1 MTENKKKEKQKVGI
15 PEIFKV
21 SGVSFHRTVVDT
33 LKETDGV
40 VPTTYEKENEQIFLE
55 KDPKNKYDINAIKIV
70 NSKGEMCGFVPKKYS
85 IKQNEIILNELVL
98 KKYEKLTI
106 EYKLIVH
113 SVYKW
118 DGPTGLEVRFQK
130 NIL

>member
-1 MTENKKKEKQKVGI
+1 MTDNKMTENKKKEKQKVGI

-21 SGVSFHRTVVDT
+21 SGVSFHRTVVDN
-33 LKETDGV
+33 L
-40 VPTTYEKENEQIFLE
+40 KENEQIFLE
-55 KDPKNKYDINAIKIV
+55 KDPKNKYDTNAIKIV

>member
-1 MTENKKKEKQKVGI
+1 MTENKNKNKEKVGI

-21 SGVSFHRTVVDT
+21 SGVSFHRTVVDN
-33 LKETDGV
+33 L
-40 VPTTYEKENEQIFLE
+40 KENEQIFLE
-55 KDPKNKYDINAIKIV
+55 KDPKNKYDTNAIKII

-85 IKQNEIILNELVL
+85 IKQNEIILNELIL
-98 KKYEKLTI
+98 KKYEKLTTKF
-106 EYKLIVH
+106 KLIVH

-130 NIL
+130 IIS